1 MNKPSDVTKR
11 VLKKSK
17 SLVIFRFFVSLIYRS
32 LAMVIPILF
41 SLAVDKAT
49 NNEYNS
55 AISLALISIGVVIL
69 YRSFDIIATYAWHRL
84 YNKMYETYTK
94 IGIEKVFDN
103 SLYSLSRFNIGE
115 FLNIMTTDINVMCD
129 FYCNLIMRLIRVF
142 EVTIIFVYFF
152 MINLY
157 IGLAGILVAI
167 LSLTIIFISSKKIEK
182 LNQTKSINYDNRG
195 TIINEFLSS
204 IREIKT
210 FNIFDAM
217 KERINK
223 STSDYTKSYL
233 KQRVGE
239 DKYKYSMLMLI
250 EVFRW
255 SLFIYG
261 IVLISKGQMEIGSL
275 LIIYNYYTQLVDGF
289 SEFATINIGIRQ
301 LKVSERRF
309 YQLIVYSH
317 DKTLSS
323 KKYRFTNY
331 DIKFDNILYGDINN
345 PRLNNVNFDIKGGNI
360 TSIVGLPGSGKS
372 GIVDLLLRLNAQ
384 HLGVVS
390 INKKDIR
397 TIDYEYYY
405 KIVSSIDK
413 EDKFLNISIKDN
425 LKIVNDDFELIID
438 ICKKLGIHDDIV
450 MLKNGY
456 DTILNSKDDTLK
468 PNSKR
473 LLNIARILLKNTK
486 IMIFDGVLFELN
498 KNSYLKVLDILEQIK
513 NDHTIIIMDKELEII
528 SKSDYI
534 ILLDNGMVVDK
545 GTHEELINNS
555 LYRQIVQ
562 K

>member
-233 KQRVGE
+233 NQRVGE

-309 YQLIVYSH
+309 YQLIVYGH

-360 TSIVGLPGSGKS
+360 TLIVGLPGSGKS

-390 INKKDIR
+390 IDKKDIR